1 MTSVQESIQ
10 PTERLVPHANLKAII
25 GVLVFL
31 GLPFLMGKLDLSFI
45 MANVGMWWLL
55 FALIVSWV
63 YFVEKRNI
71 ASVGWKGCSTK
82 TVLGGVALGL
92 LLFVLF
98 GVLNVAIRAIGLEL
112 NQETAALFAS
122 QPWPVL
128 LLVVIRAAVV
138 EEVLYRGYCFE
149 RLFELTG
156 SKLLAGLVPLI
167 VFTLAHLGWGVG
179 HLLFVFLAGGLFAI
193 IYAMKRNLALLIVA
207 HFTVDALALMVLP
220 LMLGS

>member
-10 PTERLVPHANLKAII
+10 PTERHVPHANLKAII

-71 ASVGWKGCSTK
+71 ASFGWKGCSTK
-82 TVLGGVALGL
+82 TVLGGVGLGL

>member
-1 MTSVQESIQ
+1 MTSVQETIQ
-10 PTERLVPHANLKAII
+10 PTEPLVPHANLKAII

-31 GLPFLMGKLDLSFI
+31 SLPFLFGQLDLSFI
-45 MANVGMWWLL
+45 VANVGMWWLL

-63 YFVEKRNI
+63 YFVEKRTI
-71 ASVGWKGCSTK
+71 ASVGWKGFSTK
-82 TVLGGVALGL
+82 TVLGGVGLGL

-98 GVLNVAIRAIGLEL
+98 GVLNVAIQAIGLEL
-112 NQETAALFAS
+112 SQETAALFAS

-128 LLVVIRAAVV
+128 LLVVLRAAVV

-156 SKLLAGLVPLI
+156 SRLLAGLLPLI

-179 HLLFVFLAGGLFAI
+179 HLLFVFLVGGLFAI
-193 IYAMKRNLALLIVA
+193 IYATKRNLALLFVA